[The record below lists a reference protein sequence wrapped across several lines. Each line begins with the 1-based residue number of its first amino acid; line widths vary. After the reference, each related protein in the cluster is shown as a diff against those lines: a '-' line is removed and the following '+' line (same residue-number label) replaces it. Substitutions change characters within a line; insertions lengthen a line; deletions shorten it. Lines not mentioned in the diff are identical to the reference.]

1 MIILKLRKAK
11 ATVKIV
17 IKKQTIVKLV
27 RLQPMLVNKIN
38 KIIHVNQI
46 TLLLNL
52 KNVEFKSLRI
62 LLKQP
67 KLV

>member
-17 IKKQTIVKLV
+17 IKKQTKVKLV
-27 RLQPMLVNKIN
+27 RLQPTLVNKIN

>member
-1 MIILKLRKAK
+1 MIILKLIKAK

-17 IKKQTIVKLV
+17 IKKQTKVKLV
-27 RLQPMLVNKIN
+27 RLQPTLVNKIN